1 MNKDFIQI
9 VLLFAFLLLYSVF
22 SRFIRNIGIKTLEML
37 PSETIFVSQCRGSFI
52 FEYEVQ
58 PIVVYDSIPIRVK
71 EAFVE
76 YECWRKNRDT
86 HYFNIDSVYHMPW
99 IVINFENDPWP
110 GYIGDTV
117 TMSTADYYINWS
129 IYYDSIFL
137 EKTRR
142 LNFKLVN
149 ESVQIY
155 PPDTLNLLVTEVTL
169 RKDSVEVYSYGY
181 RYRGRALV
189 KEDTI
194 GVLQFIRKEI
204 R

>member
-1 MNKDFIQI
+1 
-9 VLLFAFLLLYSVF
+9 
-22 SRFIRNIGIKTLEML
+22 
-37 PSETIFVSQCRGSFI
+37 
-52 FEYEVQ
+52 
-58 PIVVYDSIPIRVK
+58 
-71 EAFVE
+71 
-76 YECWRKNRDT
+76 
-86 HYFNIDSVYHMPW
+86 
-99 IVINFENDPWP
+99 
-110 GYIGDTV
+110 
-117 TMSTADYYINWS
+117 MSTADYYINWS